1 MNEQIQ
7 MSRDELLSL
16 PVSTDLATAGRAF
29 GLGRTKAFELAK
41 AGEFPCPVLRV
52 GMKYRVPR
60 SAIFEALAFDPVKAE
75 RERRVALATESAGVS
90 DEDDD
95 RKPQPAA

>member
-52 GMKYRVPR
+52 GAKYRVPR

-75 RERRVALATESAGVS
+75 RERQAAAGLERADAEAVS
-90 DEDDD
+90 RE
-95 RKPQPAA
+95 PQPAA